1 MISTQDPDS
10 SRTPEPSGIPRDR
23 QLRLRAILFGLIPVI
38 IMGAVLFLSAGTIS
52 WPAAWLILLVMF
64 GATTLV
70 TLICPADLI
79 TERMQKQAGAKEYD
93 QNLVRLLNL
102 IGLLPLLVAG
112 LDLRFGWTGPIAF
125 PVQVVA
131 FILFLLGYCT
141 FSWALLSNRFFSL
154 IVRIQDE
161 KGHHPVTTGPYRF
174 VRHPGYLGFIVI
186 VLAQP
191 VILGSLWAVIP
202 ALVTAGLIVVRTSR
216 EDATLK
222 AELAGYEDYSHRI
235 RYRLVPGI
243 W

>member
-1 MISTQDPDS
+1 MADEHQI
-10 SRTPEPSGIPRDR
+10 RIRG
-23 QLRLRAILFGLIPVI
+23 ILFGLIPVI
-38 IMGAVLFLSAGTIS
+38 LMGVILFISAGTVF

-64 GATTLV
+64 SATTLV
-70 TLICPADLI
+70 TATCHADLI

-93 QNLVRLLNL
+93 QKLVRLLNL

-112 LDLRFGWTGPIAF
+112 LDFRFCWSGQIAF
-125 PVQVVA
+125 PVQAAAVIA
-131 FILFLLGYCT
+131 FVLGYCL

-154 IVRIQDE
+154 IVRVQSE

-191 VILGSLWAVIP
+191 VILGSYWAVIP
-202 ALVTAGLIVVRTSR
+202 AVVTAGLIVWRTAL
-216 EDATLK
+216 EDRTLR
-222 AELAGYEDYSHRI
+222 AELPGYREFANTV